1 MGNRA
6 VITFSQHNTAPCIY
20 LHWNGG
26 RASVEA
32 FIKSA
37 KHLGLHVCKN
47 EYDEHKVLDLL
58 AEMIATHFFESK
70 VGMNVYRE
78 HYGRADKDNG
88 DNGVYVL
95 DRNLNICKRIHK
107 TVHEEISAEKTQAIF
122 ENIISRAPAF
132 NF

>member
-6 VITFSQHNTAPCIY
+6 VITFSQHKTAPCIY

-37 KHLGLHVCKN
+37 KHLGLHVCKS

-78 HYGRADKDNG
+78 QYGRADKDNG

-95 DRNLNICKRIHK
+95 DSNLNICKRNFNKSYEEVDAAK
-107 TVHEEISAEKTQAIF
+107 TFAIF
-122 ENIISRAPAF
+122 ENIVQRAPAF

>member
-6 VITFSQHNTAPCIY
+6 VITFSQHKTSPCIY

-78 HYGRADKDNG
+78 QYGRADKDNG

-95 DRNLNICKRIHK
+95 DSKLNICKRIHA
-107 TVHEEISAEKTQAIF
+107 TVYEEISTEKTQAIF

>member
-6 VITFSQHNTAPCIY
+6 VITFSENKASPCIY

-32 FIKSA
+32 FIKAA

-47 EYDEHKVLDLL
+47 EYEEYKVMDLL
-58 AEMIATHFFESK
+58 AEMIATHFFATE
-70 VGMNVYRE
+70 VGMTVYRHE
-78 HYGRADKDNG
+78 YGSADTDNW

-95 DRNLNICKRIHK
+95 DSNLNIRKRLFK
-107 TVHEEISAEKTQAIF
+107 RSGEEIDSEKTFAIF
-122 ENIISRAPAF
+122 ENIVSRAPAF